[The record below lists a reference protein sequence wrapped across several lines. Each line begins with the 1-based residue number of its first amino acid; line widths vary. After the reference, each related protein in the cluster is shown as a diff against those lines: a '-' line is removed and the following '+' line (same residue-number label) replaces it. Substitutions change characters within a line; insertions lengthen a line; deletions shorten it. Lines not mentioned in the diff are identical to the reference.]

1 MKKIMT
7 VAGEISAVKCTK
19 VLSHEHLFI
28 DLRHQAHASA
38 PERPLT
44 AADHAMLMCDPYAL
58 RDNLVI
64 DDFSAAAD
72 ECAGLLNAG
81 CNTVV
86 DCSTV
91 EIGRDPEKLLRLA
104 ENTGMNIVMGCGNY
118 TGDIHPEWFINADE
132 DKCIEKLLAE
142 IRYGINGIRPGII
155 GEIGTSMVILP
166 SEYKA
171 LRVAA
176 AAQLESGLAMQV
188 HIYPWSCNGLEVV
201 QMLTSLGVAPDRVVI
216 CHSDV
221 APDTDYIRELLENG
235 VYVQLDNFGKE
246 FTPDIA
252 GFAGGSFAKD
262 SERVTIAAGIIE
274 SGYGDQLL
282 MTNDICLKCMLKYC
296 GGAGYRHIFD
306 DIVPQFAAYG
316 IDETY
321 LNQHIL
327 HDNPLAMLS
336 Y

>member
-7 VAGEISAVKCTK
+7 VAGEISAEKCTMM
-19 VLSHEHLFI
+19 LSHEHLFI
-28 DLRHQAHASA
+28 DLRHQAHPATSD
-38 PERPLT
+38 RPLT
-44 AADHAMLMCDPYAL
+44 ADDHAMLMCDPYIL
-58 RDNLVI
+58 KDNLGI
-64 DDFSAAAD
+64 DDFAVASD
-72 ECAGLLNAG
+72 ECAGLLAAG

-86 DCSTV
+86 DCSTN
-91 EIGRDPEKLLRLA
+91 EIGRDPEKLLRLSKSS
-104 ENTGMNIVMGCGNY
+104 GINIVMGCGYY
-118 TGDIHPEWFINADE
+118 TGDTHQTWFTGADE
-132 DKCIEKLLAE
+132 DFCTEKLLME
-142 IRYGINGIRPGII
+142 IRNGINGIRPGII
-155 GEIGTSMVILP
+155 GEIGTSREILP

-171 LRVAA
+171 LRIAA
-176 AAQLESGLAMQV
+176 TAQRESGLAMQV
-188 HIYPWSCNGLEVV
+188 HIYPWSCNGLEVTK
-201 QMLTSLGVAPDRVVI
+201 MLTSLGVAPERIVI

-221 APDTDYIRELLENG
+221 APDVDYIRELLKNG

-246 FTPDIA
+246 FTPDTA

-262 SERVTIAAGIIE
+262 SERVRIAAGIIE

-306 DIVPQFAAYG
+306 NIIPEFAAYG
-316 IDETY
+316 IDEDY
-321 LNQHIL
+321 LKQHIL